1 MIEVACAVVFFEG
14 KVLVAKRGPGRD
26 EGCWEFPGRKKQ
38 EDESIL
44 KTAERELFE
53 ELGLTVK
60 SENELWRYSY
70 NQAPEQTKIELIF
83 IRCSCGNFAPK
94 CSEHSEVALVPIPE
108 LTYYK
113 LMQGDFAFANWL
125 QTAGI

>member
-26 EGCWEFPGRKKQ
+26 EGFWEFPGGKKQ
-38 EDESIL
+38 ENESIF
-44 KTAERELFE
+44 KTAERELYE
-53 ELGLTVK
+53 ELGLTVV

-70 NQAPEQTKIELIF
+70 NAPDKTKIELIF
-83 IRCSCGNFAPK
+83 IRCNCGKFTPK

-113 LMQGDFAFANWL
+113 LLQGDFAFANWL
-125 QTAGI
+125 QNAGR